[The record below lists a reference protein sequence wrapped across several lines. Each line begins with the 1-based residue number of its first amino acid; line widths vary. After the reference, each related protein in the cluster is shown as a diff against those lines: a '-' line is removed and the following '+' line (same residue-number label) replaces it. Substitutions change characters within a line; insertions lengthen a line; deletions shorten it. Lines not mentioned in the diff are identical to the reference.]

1 MYLTADGRRPFA
13 RPTWPAKTCKPSGK
27 GRAAAPGD
35 VLDELRLVPHREAR
49 ASFSS
54 GSPELKINVCAGLRV
69 SAAENEFNR
78 RLTPTFVR
86 PTWPTKNAKPSGL
99 K

>member
-1 MYLTADGRRPFA
+1 MSYDWFLI
-13 RPTWPAKTCKPSGK
+13 AKRVQVSSEQVVRMKDSCS
-27 GRAAAPGD
+27 RMRQHSAA
-35 VLDELRLVPHREAR
+35 
-49 ASFSS
+49 
-54 GSPELKINVCAGLRV
+54 VCVGLRV

-86 PTWPTKNAKPSGL
+86 PTWPAKNAKPSGL